1 MKEDQPSQD
10 LQEDLSLLAATSP
23 TASLRSPSP
32 VYLNEE
38 YDPEYPE
45 LYHTINPEGFPL
57 VDHPIGLDNLLSPDA
72 LLPSDLN
79 NNTLD
84 RSCEFTASIID
95 PKQQPSI
102 PPAPF
107 IDDPAPPSVF

>member
-1 MKEDQPSQD
+1 MKDQPSQD
-10 LQEDLSLLAATSP
+10 LQEEDLSLSAATSH

-57 VDHPIGLDNLLSPDA
+57 VYTLLD
-72 LLPSDLN
+72 
-79 NNTLD
+79 
-84 RSCEFTASIID
+84 
-95 PKQQPSI
+95 
-102 PPAPF
+102 
-107 IDDPAPPSVF
+107 